1 MDLFDAIFRQ
11 PGDVWNLAG
20 GLLLL
25 VVGLIGMIM
34 ATLPLRQV
42 IAQRREAGAS
52 EEELQAMRQRL
63 SRVMKILAVVDIV
76 ILPLLGYFLLGP
88 LLRELFGG

>member
-1 MDLFDAIFRQ
+1 MELYEAIFRK

-25 VVGLIGMIM
+25 VVGLVGMVL
-34 ATLPLRQV
+34 AVRPLRQV

-52 EEELQAMRQRL
+52 EKELQVMRQRL
-63 SRVMKILAVVDIV
+63 NRVMKMLAVVDIV
-76 ILPLLGYFLLGP
+76 FLPLVGYFLLGP

>member
-1 MDLFDAIFRQ
+1 MELIDAIFRQ
-11 PGDVWNLAG
+11 PGDIWNLAG

-25 VVGLIGMIM
+25 VVGLVAMFM
-34 ATLPLRQV
+34 AVQPLKQV

-63 SRVMKILAVVDIV
+63 NRVMKILAVVDIV
-76 ILPLLGYFLLGP
+76 IMPLLGYFLVGP
-88 LLRELFGG
+88 LLRKLFGG